1 MPSGDDSDAE
11 KLTTTER
18 VKPGDKLASER
29 ERETEVDVGSGLDTP
44 NHERTPMAEDD
55 GKDVKRKEKPPLD
68 SNVYS
73 TKKTVAQGM
82 MDLAL
87 LTSNASQLKML
98 MKYSDQKGQL
108 FAAHVVCLSLSIL
121 LQVIVGV
128 LLIVNSRYNIN
139 RPSHHS
145 RADLMNNATVV
156 GVFLITV
163 VNVLA
168 SSFDDGR

>member
-1 MPSGDDSDAE
+1 MPSGGDSDADKLTSTEMIIPRE
-11 KLTTTER
+11 KLS
-18 VKPGDKLASER
+18 DER
-29 ERETEVDVGSGLDTP
+29 ERETDTADVGSGLDTP
-44 NHERTPMAEDD
+44 NHERTPMAEE
-55 GKDVKRKEKPPLD
+55 GKQVGKKDKPPLD

-87 LTSNASQLKML
+87 LTSNAAQLKML
-98 MKYSDQKGQL
+98 LKYSDQKGQL
-108 FAAHVVCLSLSIL
+108 FAAHVTCLSLSII

-128 LLIVNSRYNIN
+128 LLILNSRYNIN